1 MKDLLVSTLL
11 IQREGLDEAIILT
24 EMGNNLQRTI
34 AAQIVQGLNPATLT
48 ASQLHAMDFEFRK
61 SMVIRALE
69 LSFDLDMEI
78 NRVSSAI
85 GILLQRDYI
94 REVNW
99 VGEDGN
105 SKRGFYLNLPVLIQ
119 TGVIQHLQFACN

>member
-1 MKDLLVSTLL
+1 MKDLLVSTAL

-48 ASQLHAMDFEFRK
+48 APQIHGMEFELRK

-85 GILLQRDYI
+85 GTLLQRDYI

-119 TGVIQHLQFACN
+119 TGVIQHIQFACK